1 MQAIYLV
8 NLVYRHRITTELM
21 IVELLRC
28 YDKLPWGFLLEAA
41 YISLIL
47 SQSERKAQKRVMK
60 WIECMIEVV
69 FMKQT
74 ISGTQSDSDERI
86 LKAIA
91 KLS

>member
-8 NLVYRHRITTELM
+8 NLVFRHRITTELM

-47 SQSERKAQKRVMK
+47 SQSETKAQKRVMK